1 MYFATNTRLL
11 WVSSVP
17 DVAFIAVQR
26 HIIKYFAAQSVLM
39 QTQCAAVKKYEVCVL
54 CCIV

>member
-11 WVSSVP
+11 WVSPVP

-26 HIIKYFAAQSVLM
+26 HIIKYFAEQSILM
-39 QTQCAAVKKYEVCVL
+39 QTQCAAEQK
-54 CCIV
+54 I